1 MCQMNR
7 WPFSVALMGWVRKGI
22 CKKAL
27 LCEGWALSLRSWNS
41 LSCVLGQAVFRS
53 PPEENGGSWLDV
65 DSSFSQTFLI
75 QGNLVRTRGN
85 VTDVPYPPPFS
96 RRRALIRK
104 PQTGY
109 RLREFLLSLAQNPLT
124 QHLFTPT
131 PGPDKMSLRLTSGWP

>member
-53 PPEENGGSWLDV
+53 PPEENGGRWLDV

-85 VTDVPYPPPFS
+85 VTDVPYPPPLFKEKGPHMKTTNRLQAEGVSPLPSSEPSDPASFHTDAWS
-96 RRRALIRK
+96 R
-104 PQTGY
+104 
-109 RLREFLLSLAQNPLT
+109 
-124 QHLFTPT
+124 
-131 PGPDKMSLRLTSGWP
+131 